1 MFRADKNG
9 RDKERKGLEEEV
21 KEPTKVGKRNKK
33 Y

>member
-9 RDKERKGLEEEV
+9 RDKERKGLEEV